1 MRRIVKNI
9 MVLTFPLI
17 ALAESLSACPR
28 CRAQAAAGIYNAD
41 FGLNFFFMLLPILI
55 LAALGFGLYYVDD
68 LLGKPGRR

>member
-1 MRRIVKNI
+1 MRHITKNI
-9 MVLTFPLI
+9 LILTIPLI
-17 ALAESLSACPR
+17 TLTENLSACPR

>member
-1 MRRIVKNI
+1 MKNI
-9 MVLTFPLI
+9 LTLTIPLI
-17 ALAESLSACPR
+17 TLTESLSACPR

-68 LLGKPGRR
+68 LLGNPGRR